1 MQFITGIISFFID
14 NGYALSKEDMVV
26 YNDVIAQLEEYSSLA
41 KELNSSLAKE
51 ITNFD
56 FSK

>member
-1 MQFITGIISFFID
+1 
-14 NGYALSKEDMVV
+14 MVV